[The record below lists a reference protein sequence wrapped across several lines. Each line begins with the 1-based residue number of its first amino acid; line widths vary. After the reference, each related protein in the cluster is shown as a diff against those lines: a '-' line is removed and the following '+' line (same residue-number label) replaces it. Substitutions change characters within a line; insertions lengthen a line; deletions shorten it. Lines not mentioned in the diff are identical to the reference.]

1 MLPRTPAPQ
10 HPRTRAP
17 QHPCTH
23 APSLPSTP
31 SPLHPLT
38 LAPTHPRTLAPQV
51 ALKDDEETVIASGE
65 TLEEAQERATEK
77 GAEDP
82 IFTRVPEESLPFVG

>member
-1 MLPRTPAPQ
+1 MAEHVPEPVDWTELYRDYAGKW
-10 HPRTRAP
+10 
-17 QHPCTH
+17 
-23 APSLPSTP
+23 
-31 SPLHPLT
+31 
-38 LAPTHPRTLAPQV
+38 V

>member
-1 MLPRTPAPQ
+1 
-10 HPRTRAP
+10 
-17 QHPCTH
+17 
-23 APSLPSTP
+23 
-31 SPLHPLT
+31 
-38 LAPTHPRTLAPQV
+38 V